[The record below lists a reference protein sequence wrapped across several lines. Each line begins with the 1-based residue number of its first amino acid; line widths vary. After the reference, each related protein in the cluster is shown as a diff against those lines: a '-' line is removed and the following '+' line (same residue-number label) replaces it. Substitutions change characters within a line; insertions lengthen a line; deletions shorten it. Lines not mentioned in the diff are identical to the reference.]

1 MNYRHA
7 FHAGNFADV
16 HKHILLIGLLELLM
30 RKETPICVV
39 DSHAGRG
46 VYDLG
51 QAAAQRSGE
60 YREGIARLPEAKRT
74 QHVWIRAYLQQV
86 QKLRQHGSALS
97 YPGSPALISTQL
109 RPQDRALLIE
119 REHDEAEALRAW
131 VRTQTRL
138 SVHERDAYEGIPA
151 LIPPPERRGLV
162 LIDPP
167 YEEEREDWKPVQDL
181 LLRAWQRWPTG
192 VFALWYPIKH
202 QVQTRRFL
210 RQLAQR
216 GLTKMLSCELCIRPA
231 DQTLGLNGSGM
242 LIINPPWTFT
252 AAANAAQTELW
263 PLLSQE
269 GRGSHTVQDWKNAP
283 SASKDKD

>member
-16 HKHILLIGLLELLM
+16 HKHVLLIGLLELLM
-30 RKETPICVV
+30 RKETPLCVI

-51 QAAAQRSGE
+51 QVAAQRSGE

-74 QHVWIRAYLQQV
+74 QHAWIRAYLQQV
-86 QKLRQHGSALS
+86 QKLRQGGPALS
-97 YPGSPALISTQL
+97 YPGSPALIAARL
-109 RPQDRALLIE
+109 RTQDRGLLIE
-119 REHDEAEALRAW
+119 REHEEAEALRAW
-131 VRTQTRL
+131 ARTQARL
-138 SVHERDAYEGIPA
+138 AVHERDAYEGIPA
-151 LIPPPERRGLV
+151 LIPPQERRGLV

-167 YEEEREDWKPVQDL
+167 YEEEREDWKPVQEL

-210 RQLAQR
+210 RQLTQR
-216 GLTKMLSCELCIRPA
+216 GLNKMLSCELCIRPA

-242 LIINPPWTFT
+242 LIINPPWTF
-252 AAANAAQTELW
+252 AASAQTAQAELW
-263 PLLSQE
+263 PLLNQE
-269 GRGSHTVQDWKNAP
+269 GRGGHTVQEWSQAP
-283 SASKDKD
+283 DSKDKD